1 MKKIISILM
10 PILAIFFLVGG
21 TYYYLTSGN
30 KNFKEEHSKY
40 ISLINDSHDF
50 NSGLKGLETL
60 TTEKAK
66 ETLRNIDNDIDIA
79 TELVKV
85 DKALNNANLETAH
98 NHLKQAKKLDTNH
111 IFSIGISYLED
122 QLDYYDDALIEILKL
137 DSTSPNYADQ
147 VKTILA
153 KYDFK
158 YNALK
163 EKLLNSETSE
173 LEQDHKTNVTKKE
186 ETKKEL
192 GDKEDSKKE
201 KTSENKGNS
210 TGKHT
215 ATDSKKTS
223 SIPNTKNHPQIIG
236 QQVPETYNT
245 IRYTQEGAT
254 SRSIIENELKGDIS
268 NFTNEEIDAAIAS
281 YNAKKDSKLPSLV
294 FYILLDSKNKIKLS

>member
-21 TYYYLTSGN
+21 TYYYLNAGN

-50 NSGLKGLETL
+50 KSGLTGLETL

-66 ETLRNIDNDIDIA
+66 ETLKNIDNEITIA
-79 TELVKV
+79 SELLKIHN
-85 DKALNNANLETAH
+85 ALNDTDIETAH
-98 NHLKQAKKLDTNH
+98 DYLKKAKKLDNNH
-111 IFSIGISYLED
+111 TFSKAISYLDE
-122 QLDYYDDALIEILKL
+122 QLENYDKALTEILEL
-137 DSTSPNYADQ
+137 DITSPNYADQ

-201 KTSENKGNS
+201 KSSENKGS
-210 TGKHT
+210 TTGKQT
-215 ATDSKKTS
+215 STDSKKTS
-223 SIPNTKNHPQIIG
+223 SIPNTKIHPQIIG

-281 YNAKKDSKLPSLV
+281 YNAK
-294 FYILLDSKNKIKLS
+294 NQG